1 MKGFIIT
8 TCIFLGLLICIFL
21 NFNYVNTVHSTMHEI
36 VDELSD
42 NPCEENEIIIAKL
55 QEYWKSKSSILSISV
70 SFREIDD
77 LSDAIDALSAANKIG
92 DTSQFAIYK
101 QLVENAIDTVIR
113 LEKFSIKNIL

>member
-8 TCIFLGLLICIFL
+8 TCIFLGLLTCILL
-21 NFNYVNTVHSTMHEI
+21 NFNYVNTVHRTMHEI

-77 LSDAIDALSAANKIG
+77 LANAVDSLSAANKIG
-92 DTSQFAIYK
+92 DTTQFSIYK
-101 QLVENAIDTVIR
+101 QLVKNAIDAVIR
-113 LEKFSIKNIL
+113 LEKISIKNIL

>member
-42 NPCEENEIIIAKL
+42 TPCKENNIIISKL
-55 QEYWKSKSSILSISV
+55 QEYWDSKNTILSISV

-77 LSDAIDALSAANKIG
+77 LTDAIDALSASNEIG
-92 DTSQFAIYK
+92 DITQFSIYK

>member
-36 VDELSD
+36 VDELFD
-42 NPCEENEIIIAKL
+42 KPCEENNSIISKL
-55 QEYWKSKSSILSISV
+55 QEYWDKKNTILSISV

-77 LSDAIDALSAANKIG
+77 LTNAIDSLSAANKIG
-92 DTSQFAIYK
+92 DAIQFSIYK
-101 QLVENAIDTVIR
+101 ELVENAIDAVIR
-113 LEKFSIKNIL
+113 LEKISVKNIL